1 MSSVYDQLMGEVDNI
16 IQYRTGILST
26 IELLPTIDEKYY
38 CRDALYVYLLACYI
52 LKKMQR
58 PEDIRYI
65 DGHLLKMMTDKILHY
80 DEDDL
85 SNFDETAF
93 INSDI
98 NMIYN
103 FFRSHIVYKRMLIE
117 FGNDPDIDEMFEED
131 PNFNL
136 KR

>member
-1 MSSVYDQLMGEVDNI
+1 
-16 IQYRTGILST
+16 
-26 IELLPTIDEKYY
+26 
-38 CRDALYVYLLACYI
+38 
-52 LKKMQR
+52 
-58 PEDIRYI
+58 
-65 DGHLLKMMTDKILHY
+65 MTDKILHY

-85 SNFDETAF
+85 SNMDELSF

-98 NMIYN
+98 NIINN

-117 FGNDPDIDEMFEED
+117 FGDDPDIDEMFEED

>member
-1 MSSVYDQLMGEVDNI
+1 
-16 IQYRTGILST
+16 
-26 IELLPTIDEKYY
+26 
-38 CRDALYVYLLACYI
+38 
-52 LKKMQR
+52 
-58 PEDIRYI
+58 
-65 DGHLLKMMTDKILHY
+65 MTDKILHY

-85 SNFDETAF
+85 SNMDELSF

>member
-1 MSSVYDQLMGEVDNI
+1 MSSVYNHLMNEVDNI

-26 IELLPTIDEKYY
+26 IESLPTIDEKYY
-38 CRDALYVYLLACYI
+38 CRDALFVYLLACFI
-52 LKKMQR
+52 LKTHHR
-58 PEDIRYI
+58 SEDIRYI
-65 DGHLLKMMTDKILHY
+65 DGQLLKMMTDKILHY

-103 FFRSHIVYKRMLIE
+103 FFRSHIVYKRMLME
-117 FGNDPDIDEMFEED
+117 FGDDPDINEMFEDD